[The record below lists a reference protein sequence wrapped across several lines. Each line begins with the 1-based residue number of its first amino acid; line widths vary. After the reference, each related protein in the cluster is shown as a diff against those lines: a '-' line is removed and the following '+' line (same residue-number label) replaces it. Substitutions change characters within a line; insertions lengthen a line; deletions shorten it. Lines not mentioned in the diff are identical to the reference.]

1 MSLSTPQP
9 IMPCHPARPGETTLS
24 ASQAPLI
31 RLSGVDKTYASNGAT
46 CTALAG
52 FNLQVRRGEFIAISG
67 QSGSGKST
75 VLNLLG
81 GLDRPSAG
89 EVWVD
94 GQAVHALPERD
105 LARWRGRSVGIVF
118 QFFQLMP
125 SLSAVENVML
135 PMDLAGRWPAR
146 ERRRRASALL
156 ERLGIP
162 EQADKLPSAMSGGQ
176 QQRVAVARALAN
188 APALLLADEPTGNL
202 DTRNAA
208 ALLDLLDELVAEGQT
223 LVMVTHDHA
232 VLRRAHR
239 TVTLVDGRAVGETD
253 MKDEGAQVCHV

>member
-1 MSLSTPQP
+1 MNLSAQP
-9 IMPCHPARPGETTLS
+9 STLS
-24 ASQAPLI
+24 FPPAGSPSPGPLI
-31 RLSGVDKTYASNGAT
+31 RLAGAGKTYAGNGAT
-46 CTALAG
+46 CTALSG
-52 FNLQVRRGEFIAISG
+52 FSLQVARGEFVAVTG

-81 GLDRPSAG
+81 GLDRPSTG

-105 LARWRGRSVGIVF
+105 LARWRGRAVGIVF

-125 SLSAVENVML
+125 SLTAVENVML
-135 PMDLAGRWPAR
+135 PMDLAGCWPAR
-146 ERRRRASALL
+146 ERRGRALALL
-156 ERLGIP
+156 ERLDIP
-162 EQADKLPSAMSGGQ
+162 EQADRLPGAMSGGQ

-208 ALLDLLDELVAEGQT
+208 ALLDLLDELVADGQT
-223 LVMVTHDHA
+223 LVMVTHDPA

-239 TVTLVDGRAVGETD
+239 TVTLVDGRMV
-253 MKDEGAQVCHV
+253 DEREVRHG

>member
-1 MSLSTPQP
+1 MNLQTQPAPLPLHPPLPGSAPQ
-9 IMPCHPARPGETTLS
+9 
-24 ASQAPLI
+24 PLI
-31 RLSGVDKTYASNGAT
+31 RMAGAGKTYEGQGAT
-46 CTALAG
+46 CTALSG
-52 FNLQVRRGEFIAISG
+52 FSLHVAPGEFVAITG

-105 LARWRGRSVGIVF
+105 LARWRGRAVGIVF

-125 SLSAVENVML
+125 ALTAVENVML
-135 PMDLAGRWPAR
+135 PMDLANRWPAR
-146 ERRRRASALL
+146 ERRGRALALL
-156 ERLGIP
+156 ARLGIQD
-162 EQADKLPSAMSGGQ
+162 QADKLPSAMSGGQ

-202 DTRNAA
+202 DTKNAA
-208 ALLDLLDELVAEGQT
+208 ALLDILEELVADGQT
-223 LVMVTHDHA
+223 LVMVTHDPA

-239 TVTLVDGRAVGETD
+239 TVTLIDGRAA
-253 MKDEGAQVCHV
+253 GAVEVRHA

>member
-1 MSLSTPQP
+1 MS
-9 IMPCHPARPGETTLS
+9 HP
-24 ASQAPLI
+24 PLI
-31 RLSGVDKTYASNGAT
+31 RLAAVGKTYPGNCA
-46 CTALAG
+46 ALTG
-52 FNLQVRRGEFIAISG
+52 FDLQVQRGEFVAITG

-94 GQAVHALPERD
+94 GQAVHALPERE
-105 LARWRGRSVGIVF
+105 LARWRGRAVGIVF

-125 SLSAVENVML
+125 SLSALENVML

-146 ERRRRASALL
+146 ERSRRALALL
-156 ERLGIP
+156 ERLGIA

-188 APALLLADEPTGNL
+188 APTLLLADEPTGNL

-208 ALLDLLDELVAEGQT
+208 ILLDLLDELVAEGQT
-223 LVMVTHDHA
+223 LVMVTHDAA

-239 TVTLVDGRAVGETD
+239 TVTLVDGHALAV
-253 MKDEGAQVCHV
+253 AQPPHAATEACHV

>member
-1 MSLSTPQP
+1 MNS
-9 IMPCHPARPGETTLS
+9 
-24 ASQAPLI
+24 PLI
-31 RLSGVDKTYASNGAT
+31 RLAGVGKTYPGN
-46 CTALAG
+46 CTALTG
-52 FNLQVRRGEFIAISG
+52 FELQVQRGEFVAITG

-81 GLDRPSAG
+81 GLDRPTAG

-94 GQAVHALPERD
+94 GQAIHSLSERQ
-105 LARWRGRSVGIVF
+105 LAQWRGHAVGIVF

-125 SLSAVENVML
+125 SLTALENVML
-135 PMDLAGRWPAR
+135 PMDLGKRWPAR
-146 ERRRRASALL
+146 ERSDRALTLL
-156 ERLGIP
+156 KRLGIP

-188 APALLLADEPTGNL
+188 PPALLLADEPTGNL

-208 ALLDLLDELVAEGQT
+208 MLLDLLDELVAQGQT
-223 LVMVTHDHA
+223 LVMVTHDPA

-239 TVTLVDGRAVGETD
+239 TVTLVDGRKVADGQPQQPAPHHPSQTNME
-253 MKDEGAQVCHV
+253 ACHV